1 MKVVLSGFGAFF
13 GVDDNPTEPIAEKA
27 PVPDGVEIERHV
39 LAVTSA
45 ACDAFL
51 DAVLPQRPD
60 LLLCFGVAAT
70 SENIHLE
77 TAAYNELKPAYKGE
91 FDARI
96 IAPHGVKKTSTALSG
111 LPELAD
117 KLSTYGLAAAVSD
130 DPGRYICNYLYYT
143 ALQQA
148 PALTHPQTKV
158 LFVHVPLPTKAHP
171 LEKLTMLPQL
181 IIEDVCNEAF

>member
-13 GVDDNPTEPIAEKA
+13 GVDDNPSAYIAENA

-39 LAVTSA
+39 LAVTPA

-51 DAVLPQRPD
+51 EAELPQRPD
-60 LLLCFGVAAT
+60 LLLCFGVAT
-70 SENIHLE
+70 TRENIHLE
-77 TAAYNELKPAYKGE
+77 TTAYNQLKPAYKGE

-96 IAPHGVKKTSTALSG
+96 IEPHGAKKTSTALSG

-117 KLSTYGLAAAVSD
+117 KLSTHGFAAVVSD

-148 PALTHPQTKV
+148 YPQTKV
-158 LFVHVPLPTKAHP
+158 LFVHVPLPTKVQP
-171 LEKLTMLPQL
+171 LEKLTTLPQL
-181 IIEDVCNEAF
+181 IIEDVFNEAL